1 MPIEDSEETLSK
13 PISRIATVYP
23 VLTQAGNLS
32 SRSLYFRLCCD
43 LGNHEDVPIMTGRQA
58 LYPISRE
65 TSLMRELPL

>member
-32 SRSLYFRLCCD
+32 SRSLYIRLCCD

-65 TSLMRELPL
+65 ASLMRELPL